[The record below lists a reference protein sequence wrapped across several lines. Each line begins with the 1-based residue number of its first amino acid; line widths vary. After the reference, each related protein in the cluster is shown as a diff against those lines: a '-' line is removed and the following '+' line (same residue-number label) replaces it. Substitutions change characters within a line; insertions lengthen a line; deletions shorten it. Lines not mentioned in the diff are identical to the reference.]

1 VAGAPFNSI
10 IGGASFW
17 AMNRGPNAARSAE
30 ENRGIAE
37 FFRFLSQPEIALRW
51 HKDTGFLPV
60 RNAAFEAAKA
70 EGFYTQNPGA
80 DVPIQQLLRGGGA
93 MTGNTRG
100 IRLGGFVEIRVIM
113 QEEIERALQGQ
124 QTAQQ
129 AMDNAVQRGNVVL
142 RNFERANRGG

>member
-1 VAGAPFNSI
+1 
-10 IGGASFW
+10 
-17 AMNRGPNAARSAE
+17 
-30 ENRGIAE
+30 
-37 FFRFLSQPEIALRW
+37 
-51 HKDTGFLPV
+51 
-60 RNAAFEAAKA
+60 
-70 EGFYTQNPGA
+70 
-80 DVPIQQLLRGGGA
+80 